1 MDSLQSIKTEFISL
15 LNRYQPNEQDI
26 GILQM
31 TRQINLELLSWLKAQ
46 HTYPHF
52 YLNLRDHT
60 RKMAA
65 IGRIRSFSELR
76 HAQQYIE
83 QQPLT
88 LVGGL
93 TFDGKTELFLPRLM
107 LTQENDLLQVQLFID
122 HSQFEQEKQA
132 ILTLLETFDKTTALE
147 PIKQPIQL
155 LSQKASQ
162 QQWSQWVTQ
171 ALTAIQQGEVSKL
184 VLANETC
191 FKTAEPLNAKDFLRK
206 SEQYNLGCY
215 HFLFTKD
222 ENCAFIG
229 STPER
234 LYQREGN
241 LLQTEALA
249 GTALMTEDEALNR
262 QQADW
267 LLNDP
272 KNIHENGL
280 VAEDITQN
288 LRPYI
293 QKIEVSELGLKQLR
307 QVQHL
312 RQKIFAQLSEQN
324 GDEACL
330 KAIHPTAA
338 VAGLPR
344 QKAKQFLQQTENFE
358 RSWYAGTLGFMNKT
372 QAEFCVT
379 IRSAFIEQ
387 NKIRVFAG
395 AGIVEGSIP
404 LLEWQ
409 EIERKALGLI
419 SLLQE

>member
-155 LSQKASQ
+155 LSKKASQ

-249 GTALMTEDEALNR
+249 GTALMTEDETLNR

>member
-1 MDSLQSIKTEFISL
+1 MDSLQSIKTEFIRL

-31 TRQINLELLSWLKAQ
+31 TRPINLELLSWLKAQ
-46 HTYPHF
+46 HIYPHF

-107 LTQENDLLQVQLFID
+107 LTQENDLLQVHLFID

-132 ILTLLETFDKTTALE
+132 ILALLETFDKTTALE
-147 PIKQPIQL
+147 PIKQSIQL
-155 LSQKASQ
+155 SSQKASQ
-162 QQWSQWVTQ
+162 QQWSQWVTR

-191 FKTAEPLNAKDFLRK
+191 FKTAEPLNANDFLRK

-215 HFLFTKD
+215 HFLFAKD
-222 ENCAFIG
+222 KNCAFIG

-249 GTALMTEDEALNR
+249 GTALMTEDETLNR